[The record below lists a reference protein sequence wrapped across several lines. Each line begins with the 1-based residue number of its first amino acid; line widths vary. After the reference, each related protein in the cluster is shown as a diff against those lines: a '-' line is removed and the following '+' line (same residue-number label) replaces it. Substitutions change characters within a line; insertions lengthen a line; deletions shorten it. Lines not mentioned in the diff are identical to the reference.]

1 MAGRLL
7 PDALWNEIEG
17 LFPVCDPSPL
27 GGRPPT
33 EARVVLTA
41 MLFVLKTGIAWED
54 LPTEAFDCSYKTC
67 LRRISEWSSIGLWQQ
82 IHEVFLAKLRG
93 ADLLDWSRVLVD
105 SSLVKAPLGGE
116 NAGQT
121 RRIAAA
127 RAVNTACSPTRAVFL
142 WSSNCRRPI
151 SMT

>member
-1 MAGRLL
+1 MAGQLL
-7 PDALWNEIEG
+7 PDALWSQIED
-17 LFPVCDPSPL
+17 LFPVYEPSPR

-54 LPTEAFDCSYKTC
+54 LPQEAFDCSYKTC
-67 LRRISEWSSIGLWQQ
+67 LRRLAEWSRIGLWQK
-82 IHEVFLAKLRG
+82 IHRVFLAKLRG

-116 NAGQT
+116 NAGRTQ
-121 RRIAAA
+121 RIAAA
-127 RAVNTACSPTRAVFL
+127 RAVSTAC
-142 WSSNCRRPI
+142 
-151 SMT
+151 